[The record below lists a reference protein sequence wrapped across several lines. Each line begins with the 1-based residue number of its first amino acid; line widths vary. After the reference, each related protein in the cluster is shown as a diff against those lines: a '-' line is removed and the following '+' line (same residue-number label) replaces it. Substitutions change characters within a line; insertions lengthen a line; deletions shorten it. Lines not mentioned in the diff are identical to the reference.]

1 MGFIHLLM
9 EADIKEN
16 SIKGKKKAQDF
27 MSTRME
33 IHMKVNGL
41 TISDLDKG
49 PSLGNLARATMVP
62 GRTT

>member
-1 MGFIHLLM
+1 
-9 EADIKEN
+9 
-16 SIKGKKKAQDF
+16 